1 MKSNVAKLG
10 IGFIV
15 RDKIDK
21 NMTVVM
27 RAKCSQFFFMS
38 TFSQMLCNSHIEV
51 TQVKNRLA
59 MHICELMLAFSI
71 RLEIA
76 FKSQYL
82 GVYGGK

>member
-1 MKSNVAKLG
+1 
-10 IGFIV
+10 
-15 RDKIDK
+15 
-21 NMTVVM
+21 
-27 RAKCSQFFFMS
+27 
-38 TFSQMLCNSHIEV
+38 MLCNSHIEV

-71 RLEIA
+71 RLEIV